1 MWPEISPRSQLRG
14 WLWAVGIT
22 LVLAALLR
30 HLGKTMA
37 DDEPV
42 SLLTILI
49 SNGIDDA
56 IWSLRAIDDCPE
68 KRLYAVRIIRQSAQ
82 HLLTDARSL
91 DALDVVELHA
101 VGEAAALAARVARA
115 AAWNAV
121 QDARAARN
129 AVLAAEAAEAAMRGI
144 LWTFFVHELAGANS
158 WPAINQ

>member
-1 MWPEISPRSQLRG
+1 MWPEISPRANWRG

-91 DALDVVELHA
+91 DALDALDVVELHA

-129 AVLAAEAAEAAMRGI
+129 AVLAAEAAEAAMRRDFMDI
-144 LWTFFVHELAGANS
+144 FCS
-158 WPAINQ
+158 